1 MFCVWVLRANWQS
14 TETGRVCSRNL
25 SREVIFKQGN
35 LGRALRL
42 AESASPGAQI
52 WGKENIGE
60 STEVFAWSAA
70 KFLIGEQERARCH
83 ICWLLQHLHDSPADY
98 AIIWWLDQSQ
108 SIISAHNAHKLHLLH
123 VTTTRGASNWFSS
136 GESQDPFQFFITS
149 LERDL

>member
-1 MFCVWVLRANWQS
+1 MTGIAAVKNHSQYESDMFCVWVLRANWQS

-52 WGKENIGE
+52 WGKEYIGE

-83 ICWLLQHLHDSPADY
+83 MLT
-98 AIIWWLDQSQ
+98 
-108 SIISAHNAHKLHLLH
+108 SA
-123 VTTTRGASNWFSS
+123 ASS
-136 GESQDPFQFFITS
+136 
-149 LERDL
+149 